1 MLSQHVWPTIFIKG
15 CGFHLGQAWWR
26 HIQNLGLSKDYRDQ
40 TEIGLFLK
48 NIFGLPLL
56 NQEDVENCII
66 EDFIS
71 IKPKHEKLN
80 EFMDYIIENYID
92 SGAKFPISIW
102 AEMNSSSER
111 TTNACESFHSKPIY
125 AGVPQGSKLG
135 PILFNFYITDI
146 PQTMD
151 TNIALFADD
160 TTIYCNS
167 SDTQKI
173 TTALQNH
180 LNKISLW
187 CLKWKI
193 IINPSKSQVVFF
205 SLCRT
210 QTPQL
215 VKFDNEPLDWKSS
228 AEQSVLGRILKNKED
243 IECKA
248 LQNESQSRKR
258 KRRGKDNTVERA
270 LKEWFVKVRNKD
282 ARVSGSLLRQ
292 KTEELAEKMGKVD
305 FKATEGWF
313 HRALP
318 KHTYVLQNDKAKGTK
333 SCKKRITILCCASM
347 TGEKKKLLVVGKSKQ
362 PRCFKGVNALP
373 VDYTANKNAWMTQ
386 EIFCQWLIKW
396 DNELDKKIVLLVDN
410 CIAHNANDLSK
421 KINILEA
428 LHFFNKAWNNISD
441 VTIRNC
447 FCHGGFVKTKE
458 EEEEDD
464 HSKNLA
470 DKTYEDWMDIDRD
483 LQTSEEYSEDQICQS
498 IINEITNNNDEE
510 NDESDE
516 EVDIVVKPP
525 SNKEFLEALD
535 VIRRAVHHR
544 GNNFNIQ

>member
-1 MLSQHVWPTIFIKG
+1 MYLP
-15 CGFHLGQAWWR
+15 L
-26 HIQNLGLSKDYRDQ
+26 KDY
-40 TEIGLFLK
+40 FLSMK
-48 NIFGLPLL
+48 NCPIVLKKFLGGPNSFNVLKSVYGFVRCIF
-56 NQEDVENCII
+56 
-66 EDFIS
+66 F
-71 IKPKHEKLN
+71 
-80 EFMDYIIENYID
+80 
-92 SGAKFPISIW
+92 
-102 AEMNSSSER
+102 
-111 TTNACESFHSKPIY
+111 T
-125 AGVPQGSKLG
+125 
-135 PILFNFYITDI
+135 IL
-146 PQTMD
+146 
-151 TNIALFADD
+151 
-160 TTIYCNS
+160 CNGRH
-167 SDTQKI
+167 K
-173 TTALQNH
+173 
-180 LNKISLW
+180 
-187 CLKWKI
+187 
-193 IINPSKSQVVFF
+193 
-205 SLCRT
+205 
-210 QTPQL
+210 
-215 VKFDNEPLDWKSS
+215 

-544 GNNFNIQ
+544 EIRQLLKLFFGLPLLSPEDFENCFYNDLIAIKPCCPKLDQFFDYVHDTYIMTAVSFHRKFGLDLTTILIGLQIIVENRSIQS